1 MNNKVLCVIPAR
13 LGSTRLPNK
22 MLALLQ
28 GQPLIQKT
36 YLAAK
41 KSTAVDRLIVATDSM
56 DIKAIV
62 EEVGGEVMMTPVDCQ
77 TGSDRVAYVAKEYS
91 DFNTVVN
98 LQGDEPFIRKEML
111 DTLVAPFHDK
121 NPPQMA
127 TLAYDLIVDTEYA
140 DPSIVKVICDLNN
153 DAIYFSRSPIPY
165 HRDAN
170 AELKV
175 LHHMGIYAYQRDF
188 LLQYTQWPQTPLEKA
203 ELLEQLRAMEHGHKI
218 RVCYTPY
225 RTLEINTPDE
235 LERAQRFTGA

>member
-1 MNNKVLCVIPAR
+1 MSVLCVIPAR
-13 LGSTRLPNK
+13 LRSTRLPNK

-41 KSTAVDRLIVATDSM
+41 TSTAIDRLVVATDSE

-62 EEVGGEVMMTPVDCQ
+62 EEVGGEVIMTPTQCQ

-91 DFNTVVN
+91 DFDTVVN

-111 DTLVAPFHDK
+111 DTLVAPFK
-121 NPPQMA
+121 TNNPPKMA
-127 TLAYDLIVDTEYA
+127 TLAYDLIIETEYH
-140 DPSIVKVICDLNN
+140 DPSIVKVICDINN
-153 DAIYFSRSPIPY
+153 DALYFSRSPIPY
-165 HRDAN
+165 HRDTN

-188 LLQYTQWPQTPLEKA
+188 LLQYTPWPQTPLEKA
-203 ELLEQLRAMEHGHKI
+203 ELLEQLRAMENGHKI

-225 RTLEINTPDE
+225 RTLEINTPEE
-235 LERAQRFTGA
+235 LARAQHFKA

>member
-1 MNNKVLCVIPAR
+1 MSVLCVIPAR
-13 LGSTRLPNK
+13 LRSTRLPNK

-41 KSTAVDRLIVATDSM
+41 ASPDIDRLVVATDSVE
-56 DIKAIV
+56 IKAIV
-62 EEVGGEVMMTPVDCQ
+62 EEVGGEVMMTPTDCQ
-77 TGSDRVAYVAKEYS
+77 TGSDRVAHVAREYS

-111 DTLVAPFHDK
+111 ATLIAPFHDK
-121 NPPQMA
+121 NPPKMA
-127 TLAYDLIVDTEYA
+127 TLAYDLIVDTEYH
-140 DPSIVKVICDLNN
+140 DPSLVKVICDMNN

-165 HRDAN
+165 HRN
-170 AELKV
+170 PEAELKV

-203 ELLEQLRAMEHGHKI
+203 ELLEQLRAIEHGYKI

-225 RTLEINTPDE
+225 RTIEINTPEE
-235 LERAQRFTGA
+235 LEKAQRFGV